1 MTQGDCLTPMVRDAP
16 GAAPGAAAG
25 ARALDAH
32 RAVRY
37 DGLLQLI
44 DEVQRRRSIED
55 VARVVAAR
63 WKHCA
68 SVNHWRLLCVYAGH
82 CALLEAEGNQ
92 ARVRELKLDALDAFD
107 ADTWS
112 RRMPHHW
119 QGDALVAER
128 ANLPPELADA
138 RGVALSILPVQ
149 QGTATIG
156 IVSVLSFEKSF
167 DNQDRKFNALV
178 AGAMATR
185 ILAILTEQSLT
196 TDLMRAQRQILEQRQ
211 ASIMGR
217 LVNGV
222 AHEINTP
229 LGVQIAS
236 CDALASM
243 VADPASATEFAADI
257 QDTIALIDQQARRAA
272 KIVKRLKQISA
283 AALASPKVATPLP
296 DELTLIAE
304 AQADLDIRTECAP
317 HLTLTLDRT
326 ALHTVL
332 GELLDY
338 ARAHGGCADGAQP
351 LVIAARDHPHCVSLQ
366 VIDHGPGFSAE
377 QAEHFFDPFF
387 TSKQNQGHIGIGGY
401 IAQNVARD
409 ALGAT
414 LELQSAPGQTT
425 VALHFAKLPTV

>member
-1 MTQGDCLTPMVRDAP
+1 MSQSDCFTPVARNEP
-16 GAAPGAAAG
+16 GTATGE
-25 ARALDAH
+25 RLLDAH

-44 DEVQRRRSIED
+44 DEVQRRRSIAE

-68 SVNHWRLLCVYAGH
+68 SVNNWRLLCVYAGH
-82 CALLEAEGNQ
+82 CALVVAQGNQ
-92 ARVRELKLDALDAFD
+92 AVVSELELAQLQPFD
-107 ADTWS
+107 AQMWS
-112 RRMPHHW
+112 RRIPRHW
-119 QGDALVAER
+119 SGDALASER
-128 ANLPPELADA
+128 ADLPAELADA
-138 RGVALSILPVQ
+138 QGLALSILPVQ
-149 QGTATIG
+149 QGPDTIG
-156 IVSVLSFEKSF
+156 IVSVLSFEKTF
-167 DNQDRKFNALV
+167 DNLDRKFNALV
-178 AGAMATR
+178 AGAMAAR

-196 TDLMRAQRQILEQRQ
+196 AELMRAQKQILEQRQ
-211 ASIMGR
+211 AGIMGR

-243 VADPASATEFAADI
+243 VADPASVTECAQDI

-272 KIVKRLKQISA
+272 RIVKRLKQISA
-283 AALASPKVATPLP
+283 AAVASPKLATPLQE
-296 DELTLIAE
+296 ELGLIA
-304 AQADLDIRTECAP
+304 QAYPDLDIRTECPAQ
-317 HLTLTLDRT
+317 LALTLDRT
-326 ALHTVL
+326 ALATVL
-332 GELLDY
+332 GELLDN
-338 ARAHGGCADGAQP
+338 ARAHGGGADGATPVRLSAEDQATQ
-351 LVIAARDHPHCVSLQ
+351 ISIQVSDQ
-366 VIDHGPGFSAE
+366 GSGFSPE

-414 LELQSAPGQTT
+414 LELHSRPGHTT
-425 VALHFAKLPTV
+425 VALHFAKT

>member
-1 MTQGDCLTPMVRDAP
+1 MTEGDCFTPVARNEP
-16 GAAPGAAAG
+16 GAATGE
-25 ARALDAH
+25 RLLDAH

-55 VARVVAAR
+55 VARAVASR

-68 SVNHWRLLCVYAGH
+68 SVNSWRLLCVYAGH
-82 CALLEAEGNQ
+82 CALVVAEGNQ
-92 ARVRELKLDALDAFD
+92 ARVSELELEQLPAFD
-107 ADTWS
+107 ALMWS
-112 RRMPHHW
+112 KRVPRHW
-119 QGDALVAER
+119 SAEALVAER
-128 ANLPPELADA
+128 AQLPPELADA

-156 IVSVLSFEKSF
+156 ILSVLSHEKAF
-167 DNQDRKFNALV
+167 DNLDRKFNALV
-178 AGAMATR
+178 AGAMAAR

-196 TDLMRAQRQILEQRQ
+196 ADLIRAQRQILEQRQ
-211 ASIMGR
+211 ASVMGR

-236 CDALASM
+236 CDALAAM
-243 VADPASATEFAADI
+243 VADTAAVEEYAQDI
-257 QDTIALIDQQARRAA
+257 QDTIVLIDQQARRAA

-283 AALASPKVATPLP
+283 AAVASPKVATPLLE
-296 DELTLIAE
+296 ELSLIA
-304 AQADLDIRTECAP
+304 QAHPDLDIQTECP
-317 HLTLTLDRT
+317 PQLSLTLDRN
-326 ALHTVL
+326 ALGTVL
-332 GELLDY
+332 GELLDN
-338 ARAHGGCADGAQP
+338 ARAHGGCADGGAPILISAQEQ
-351 LVIAARDHPHCVSLQ
+351 ASQ
-366 VIDHGPGFSAE
+366 VTIRITDQGAGFSPE

-409 ALGAT
+409 ALAAA
-414 LELQSAPGQTT
+414 LELQSAPGNTT
-425 VALHFAKLPTV
+425 VALHFAKA

>member
-1 MTQGDCLTPMVRDAP
+1 MKQNDCFTPIAREAP
-16 GAAPGAAAG
+16 GAAPGE
-25 ARALDAH
+25 RALDAH

-68 SVNHWRLLCVYAGH
+68 SINSWRLLCVYAGH
-82 CALLEAEGNQ
+82 CALVVAEGNQ
-92 ARVRELKLDALDAFD
+92 ASVRELELDQLESFDALN
-107 ADTWS
+107 WS
-112 RRMPHHW
+112 KRIPHHW
-119 QGDALVAER
+119 HGEALAAER
-128 ANLPPELADA
+128 AQLTPELADP

-149 QGTATIG
+149 QGTTTIG
-156 IVSVLSFEKSF
+156 ILSVLSHEKSF
-167 DNQDRKFNALV
+167 DNLDRKFNALV
-178 AGAMATR
+178 AGAMAAR

-196 TDLMRAQRQILEQRQ
+196 KDLMRAQRQILEQRQ
-211 ASIMGR
+211 AGIMGR

-243 VADPASATEFAADI
+243 VADTNSVAEFAQDI
-257 QDTIALIDQQARRAA
+257 QDTIGLIDQQARRAA

-283 AALASPKVATPLP
+283 AAQASPKTATPLLE
-296 DELTLIAE
+296 ELTLIAE
-304 AQADLDIRTECAP
+304 AQPDLDIQIECPQQLA
-317 HLTLTLDRT
+317 LTLDRT

-332 GELLDY
+332 GELLDN
-338 ARAHGGCADGAQP
+338 ARSHGGCAHGAAP
-351 LVIAARDHPHCVSLQ
+351 IVISAEEQATQ
-366 VIDHGPGFSAE
+366 VTLRVTDCGPGFQPD

-401 IAQNVARD
+401 IAHNVARD
-409 ALGAT
+409 ALAAA
-414 LELQSAPGQTT
+414 LELQSACGRTS
-425 VALHFAKLPTV
+425 VALHFAKS

>member
-1 MTQGDCLTPMVRDAP
+1 MTQGDCFTPMVRDAP
-16 GAAPGAAAG
+16 GAAPGE
-25 ARALDAH
+25 RALDAH

-82 CALLEAEGNQ
+82 CAVLVAEGNQ
-92 ARVRELKLDALDAFD
+92 TQVRELGLDALDAFD
-107 ADTWS
+107 ASTWS
-112 RRMPHHW
+112 RRIPHHW
-119 QGDALVAER
+119 QGDGLEAER
-128 ANLPPELADA
+128 AHLPPELADT
-138 RGVALSILPVQ
+138 RGVALSVLPVQ
-149 QGTATIG
+149 QGSTTIG
-156 IVSVLSFEKSF
+156 IVSALSFEKSF
-167 DNQDRKFNALV
+167 DNLDRKFNALV

-185 ILAILTEQSLT
+185 ILSILTEQSLT
-196 TDLMRAQRQILEQRQ
+196 ADLMRAQRQILEQRQ
-211 ASIMGR
+211 AGIMGR

-243 VADPASATEFAADI
+243 VADPASATEFADDI
-257 QDTIALIDQQARRAA
+257 QDTIKLIDQQARRAA

-283 AALASPKVATPLP
+283 AALASPKVATPLL

-304 AQADLDIRTECAP
+304 AQADLDIRTDCAP
-317 HLTLTLDRT
+317 QWTLTLDRA

-332 GELLDY
+332 GELIDN
-338 ARAHGGCADGAQP
+338 ARAHGGCADGAAP
-351 LVIAARDHPHCVSLQ
+351 LLIAAEEHATHVSLQ
-366 VIDHGPGFSAE
+366 VTDHGAGFSAE

-387 TSKQNQGHIGIGGY
+387 TSKQNQGHIGIGGC

-409 ALGAT
+409 ALAAT
-414 LELQSAPGQTT
+414 LELQSAPGLTT
-425 VALHFAKLPTV
+425 VALHFAKVPTV